1 MVSIAQNRTLPE
13 VLQAIVANV
22 ASCQNVVATA
32 IWLVNEGD
40 LCETCRF
47 RPQCPDQ
54 LRCLHYAAGAGNL
67 VAHPQ
72 DLTPIENAFR
82 RFPLGVPKIGAVAA
96 TGKPLLLPVLDG
108 GGDWGRMAI
117 GSAPKAS
124 SRLRRT
130 RSCFE
135 RKCSASSP
143 YLIVRR

>member
-13 VLQAIVANV
+13 VLQAIVGNV

-32 IWLVNEGD
+32 IWLVKKGD
-40 LCETCRF
+40 LCQTCRF

-54 LRCLHYAAGAGNL
+54 LRCLHYVAGAGNL

-108 GGDWGRMAI
+108 GRDWVADGDW
-117 GSAPKAS
+117 
-124 SRLRRT
+124 
-130 RSCFE
+130 
-135 RKCSASSP
+135 
-143 YLIVRR
+143 